1 MRILAFSFLAS
12 TIMLTGRYINPGTV
26 TDISGDLV
34 TFTDESGE
42 AWKFY
47 GDGYEIGQQIK
58 AVMDT
63 NKTPGNI
70 YDDKVVNIF

>member
-1 MRILAFSFLAS
+1 MKTLIFSFLAS
-12 TIMLTGRYINPGTV
+12 TILFTGRYINPGVV
-26 TDISGDLV
+26 TNVSGDLV

-42 AWKFY
+42 AWQFY

-63 NKTPGNI
+63 NETPGNI
-70 YDDKVVNIF
+70 YDDKVVNVF